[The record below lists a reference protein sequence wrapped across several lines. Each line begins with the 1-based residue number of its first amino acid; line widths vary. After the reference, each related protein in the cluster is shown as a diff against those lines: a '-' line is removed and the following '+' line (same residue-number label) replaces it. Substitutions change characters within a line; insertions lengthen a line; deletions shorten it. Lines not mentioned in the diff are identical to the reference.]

1 MNDGDFLAAVGPGV
15 IEGVPTEAL
24 RVLFRHDL
32 QALDDARDVLVL
44 QHGVLALSVLSQR
57 GKMGISEAEAV
68 AKQIKVVTK
77 QAFSFRSKPKNQ
89 VF

>member
-1 MNDGDFLAAVGPGV
+1 MNDIDEGRRFLPAFLASNGVSWTHLMNDGDFLAAVGPGV

-57 GKMGISEAEAV
+57 GENGY
-68 AKQIKVVTK
+68 Q
-77 QAFSFRSKPKNQ
+77 
-89 VF
+89 